1 MKEIKAYLK
10 KRKVDEVVFALS
22 KIPGLSG
29 LSVIESHGFGRG
41 RGGTKGTDMTVFDD
55 RLFDVPGIKLEI
67 ICKDELVDEII
78 AAIVEHA
85 HTGLRS
91 DGKIFVSNIET
102 AVRISTGDRGDD
114 AV

>member
-10 KRKVDEVVFALS
+10 KHKVDEVVFALS

-29 LSVIESHGFGRG
+29 LSVIASHGFGRG
-41 RGGTKGTDMTVFDD
+41 RGGTKGKNLAVFDD
-55 RLFDVPGIKLEI
+55 GLYDVPGAKLEI

-78 AAIVEHA
+78 ATIVEHA

-91 DGKIFVSNIET
+91 DGKIYVSNVET
-102 AVRISTGDRGDD
+102 AVRISTGDRGVD

>member
-10 KRKVDEVVFALS
+10 KHKIDQVVFALS
-22 KIPGLSG
+22 KIEGLSG
-29 LSVIESHGFGRG
+29 LSVIASHGFGRG
-41 RGGTKGTDMTVFDD
+41 GGKTGKSLTVFDD
-55 RLFDVPGIKLEI
+55 RLFDVPGVKLEVV
-67 ICKDELVDEII
+67 CKDELVDEII

-102 AVRISTGDRGDD
+102 AVRISTGDRGED